1 MLVGDYCP
9 RALDPVFLL
18 KSAFLEE
25 VDEVL
30 SKAEKEIEDLQSKTL
45 KAEKDLE

>member
-18 KSAFLEE
+18 KEAFL
-25 VDEVL
+25 DEL
-30 SKAEKEIEDLQSKTL
+30 DEALEKIDSDLKEIKKEVESS
-45 KAEKDLE
+45 EEE